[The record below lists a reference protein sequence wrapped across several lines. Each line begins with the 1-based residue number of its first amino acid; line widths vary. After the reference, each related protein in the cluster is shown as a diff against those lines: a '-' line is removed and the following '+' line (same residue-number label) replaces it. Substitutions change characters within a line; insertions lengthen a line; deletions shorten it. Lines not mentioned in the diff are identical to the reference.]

1 MTDTGPDIQ
10 PAPFV
15 PDQPEEIHRQ
25 HIANRH
31 DEHEQ
36 TARRDAESSVEDAQV
51 GADDGEGDDEFEDEE
66 ETLGERVEDWYEA
79 VDGVEGEGGDG
90 GDVAGGE
97 EGGLEEVEEEQ
108 GYAGVGKGEGAVL
121 RCG

>member
-1 MTDTGPDIQ
+1 MTNTSPDIQ

-51 GADDGEGDDEFEDEE
+51 GADDGDGDDECEDEE

-90 GDVAGGE
+90 GDVPRGE
-97 EGGLEEVEEEQ
+97 EGGLEEVEEE
-108 GYAGVGKGEGAVL
+108 
-121 RCG
+121 